1 MNNIE
6 QYKERFYNLMESTM
20 GDVKPLINEQSV
32 PKGWEQYPCVPKHPD
47 AKYDNRINAYRI
59 GEYLYTT
66 RGTKIYKPGKSEYQ
80 EIEEVSFTCNDP
92 IFKQKTTQT
101 TVPVRN
107 TPKTE
112 EDLSK
117 PGYNLQLNDRGPLV
131 QKLQRL
137 LFNAAEGYANMM
149 KTNKLKKPNFTPFDG
164 IFGPTTKSTVIEF
177 QKDNQLK
184 PDGVVGPK
192 TWNLLKDIRL
202 KYDWDVA
209 KQTTIDT
216 EQSNQM
222 AKITPKT
229 VTQLPPQV

>member
-1 MNNIE
+1 
-6 QYKERFYNLMESTM
+6 M
-20 GDVKPLINEQSV
+20 GDVKPLINEQSA
-32 PKGWEQYPCVPKHPD
+32 PNGWENYPCVPRHPN
-47 AKYDNRINAYRI
+47 AKQSTAGSDIVYYIPNNKGTNDTYYPN
-59 GEYLYTT
+59 
-66 RGTKIYKPGKSEYQ
+66 GTKIDMAQDGVTVPFSCK
-80 EIEEVSFTCNDP
+80 DP
-92 IFKQKTTQT
+92 IFQGERKF
-101 TVPVRN
+101 
-107 TPKTE
+107 PKTE

-177 QKDNQLK
+177 QKDNQLR

-209 KQTTIDT
+209 KQDTIDT

-222 AKITPKT
+222 AKIAPKT
-229 VTQLPPQV
+229 VTQLPPQA